1 MDEAIEDVRT
11 CLYRVLGVTA
21 RKNCFIASVEF
32 NNTVSCN
39 LIGSDRFLLVHT
51 NPWQVLPDVFFPPT
65 HRAHAHSGKYAH
77 RKNTAGLRDYVEWL

>member
-11 CLYRVLGVTA
+11 CVYRVLGVTT
-21 RKNCFIASVEF
+21 RRNCFTASVEF
-32 NNTVSCN
+32 NNTVCCN

-65 HRAHAHSGKYAH
+65 HHAHAHSGKYAH
-77 RKNTAGLRDYVEWL
+77 RKNTAGLRDYLNP